1 MNNQNIKNFFETNLK
16 LILAIIGIALLSSV
30 GYIVVREKNLAKEK
44 EASSALYE
52 ARKMTDPLVQA
63 KDYKSAI
70 SLLQDI
76 PEKFP
81 NSRAA
86 YETNLHIAD
95 LYVEMKDPAKAIAHY
110 AKAEQQAPDSFSKIL
125 ATYSKAIAEEV
136 AGQFDQAVKS
146 LDFALQMKGSEF
158 LKPEILMAQ
167 ARSYEA
173 LKNFSKA
180 AEIYKT
186 IQEKYASKTYYSN
199 AAAAFLGKISIPT
212 GKQ

>member
-1 MNNQNIKNFFETNLK
+1 
-16 LILAIIGIALLSSV
+16 
-30 GYIVVREKNLAKEK
+30 
-44 EASSALYE
+44 
-52 ARKMTDPLVQA
+52 
-63 KDYKSAI
+63 
-70 SLLQDI
+70 
-76 PEKFP
+76 
-81 NSRAA
+81 
-86 YETNLHIAD
+86 
-95 LYVEMKDPAKAIAHY
+95 
-110 AKAEQQAPDSFSKIL
+110 L

-146 LDFALQMKGSEF
+146 LDFASQMKGSEF